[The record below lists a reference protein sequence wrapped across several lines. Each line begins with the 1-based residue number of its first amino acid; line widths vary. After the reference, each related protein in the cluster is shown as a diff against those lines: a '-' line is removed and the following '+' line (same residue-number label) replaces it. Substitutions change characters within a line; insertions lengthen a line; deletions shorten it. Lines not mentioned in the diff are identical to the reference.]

1 MYKELKI
8 PGRTLYVAF
17 NLRVVLQFQKEYGKE
32 GSSNNDLEKLIAEVG
47 LEGQMKLFYMALKEG
62 HRKAK
67 KDFDME
73 FDPDFFDFLDDNP
86 EAIEEIASAFND
98 SIPQVEST
106 GEKKRQRSTKKS
118 Q

>member
-8 PGRTLYVAF
+8 PGRTLYVSF
-17 NLRVVLQFQKEYGKE
+17 NLRVVLQFQKEFAKE
-32 GSSNNDLEKLIAEVG
+32 GSSNIDIEKLISEVG
-47 LEGQMKLFYMALKEG
+47 LEGQMKLFYLGLKEG

-73 FDPDFFDFLDDNP
+73 FDPDFFDFLDEYP
-86 EAIEEIASAFND
+86 EAIEQIASAFND
-98 SIPQVEST
+98 SVPQGD
-106 GEKKRQRSTKKS
+106 GEQKKRQTRARKS

>member
-8 PGRTLYVAF
+8 PGRTLYISF
-17 NLRVVLQFQKEYGKE
+17 NLRVILQFTKEYGGGE
-32 GSSNNDLEKLIAEVG
+32 GSANIDIQEVISGAG
-47 LEGQMKLFYMALKEG
+47 LEGQMKLFWMALKEG

-73 FDPDFFDFLDDNP
+73 FDPDFFDFLDDYP
-86 EAIEEIASAFND
+86 EAIEQIASAFND
-98 SIPQVEST
+98 SVPQGD
-106 GEKKRQRSTKKS
+106 GEQKKRQTRARKS

>member
-86 EAIEEIASAFND
+86 EAIEEIANAFND
-98 SIPQVEST
+98 SIPQAQET
-106 GEKKRQRSTKKS
+106 EQKKTQRSTKKS
-118 Q
+118 R